1 MTHSHRIDPQL
12 FGRINAQSPATTM
25 WKEGNFGRSMQ
36 QRAPAGAAGPV
47 GQRLNALG
55 IADRAEVEAFWKL
68 VKKQA
73 EVGRGQTI
81 IGSANQ
87 AKRFTVLLKGVACL
101 STRHE
106 DGARQIHAFHHA
118 GDLLGLYNF
127 VFPQAAEL
135 SEVQALTGCSV
146 GTIDHDSMD
155 QAVQRYPALGR
166 ALWQAAFA
174 EADGFRRRLVV
185 SRRPALERVAH
196 VLSELLARLGTNERV
211 IPLTQT
217 DVADAADLSAVHVN
231 RIFQELRELGV
242 LAKQR
247 LIEVV
252 NQKRLHE
259 LADFDAG
266 VLDPGEA
273 PLRWNVRIDQ

>member
-1 MTHSHRIDPQL
+1 
-12 FGRINAQSPATTM
+12 M

-36 QRAPAGAAGPV
+36 QRAPTGAAGPI
-47 GQRLNALG
+47 GPRPNALG
-55 IADRAEVEAFWKL
+55 ITDRAEVEAFWKL
-68 VKKQA
+68 VKIQN

-81 IGSANQ
+81 VGSTNQ

-118 GDLLGLYNF
+118 GDFLGLQNF
-127 VFPQAAEL
+127 LFPQTEEL

-146 GTIDHDSMD
+146 GTIERDTMD
-155 QAVQRYPALGR
+155 QAIQRYPTLGQ

-174 EADGFRRRLVV
+174 EAGGFRRRLVV
-185 SRRPALERVAH
+185 SRRPALKRVAH
-196 VLSELLARLGTNERV
+196 VLSELLARLGTNNGA

-242 LAKQR
+242 LAKRR

-252 NQKRLHE
+252 NLKRLHE
-259 LADFDAG
+259 LADFDAR
-266 VLDPGEA
+266 LLNTGEA
-273 PLRWNVRIDQ
+273 SPRWIVRIDQ